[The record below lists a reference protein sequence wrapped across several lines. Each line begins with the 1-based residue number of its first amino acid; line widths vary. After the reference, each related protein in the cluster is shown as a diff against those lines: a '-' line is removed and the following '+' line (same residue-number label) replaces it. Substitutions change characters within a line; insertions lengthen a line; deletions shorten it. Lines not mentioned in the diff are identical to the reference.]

1 MIPLLRVELTRLRW
15 RRAIV
20 ALTATAVLIPLVIFV
35 AVSWNTRPVSD
46 AEQERVEQMIADETA
61 QPYVQR
67 ELRRCLKEPE
77 QYGVQ
82 AGDDVRRLCE
92 DQVLPRAEWYA
103 TRAPL
108 DLRLESEEGS
118 GVALIVVL
126 SILMLLVGTTF
137 VGHDWNSGSMS
148 NQLLFEPLRMRVW
161 AAKALVVLAFGLVV
175 TGVVLTAYWT
185 GLYAVSSARDLDLA
199 SGEMAD
205 IIGQVVR
212 GTLLAAGAGVGGY
225 ALTMLLRSTVATLGI
240 LFAVSIAAPLLLSL
254 LAFPGHQRLLPH
266 SNGIALINDGVTI
279 TDYDD
284 PECFDGPTEGADC
297 VITISRRDGG
307 IFFGALLLA
316 VGAPSLLSF
325 RRRDV
330 P

>member
-1 MIPLLRVELTRLRW
+1 MIRLVRVELTRLRW
-15 RRAIV
+15 RRAVI
-20 ALTATAVLIPLVIFV
+20 ALMAAAVVIPVVIFA
-35 AVSWNTRPVSD
+35 AVTWNTRPVSD
-46 AEQERVEQMIADETA
+46 AEQQQLEQMIAEETA

-67 ELRRCLKEPE
+67 ELKRCLKEPE
-77 QYGVQ
+77 QYGVPPD
-82 AGDDVRRLCE
+82 ADVQQTCE
-92 DQVLPRAEWYA
+92 DQVLPRIEWYA

-108 DLRLESEEGS
+108 DLRLEAQEGS

-126 SILMLLVGTTF
+126 SILMLLAGTTF

-148 NQLLFEPLRMRVW
+148 NQLLFDPRRPRVW
-161 AAKALVVLAFGLVV
+161 AAKALVILAYGLVV

-185 GLYAVSSARDLDLA
+185 GLHVVSSARDIELA
-199 SGEMAD
+199 PGEMAD
-205 IIGQVVR
+205 VYGQVLR

-240 LFAVSIAAPLLLSL
+240 LFAVSIAAPLLLTL
-254 LAFPGHQRLLPH
+254 LDFPSHQRLMPH
-266 SNGIALINDGVTI
+266 YNGIALINDGTTI
-279 TDYDD
+279 TDYDQ

-297 VITISRRDGG
+297 VITITRRDGG
-307 IFFGALLLA
+307 IFFGSLLLA
-316 VGAPSLLSF
+316 VGVPSLLSF